1 MSILEAFVL
10 YGLALPFFAIALE
23 ASSLG
28 SRLCMEAGYGVDTG
42 RRTWARSAYRVQ
54 IEHELFGIVKL
65 YAVTMHLCPN
75 VVLWNRCNYGTIHQ
89 STMPQHRAWSG
100 TTVDNMDKESTC

>member
-75 VVLWNRCNYGTIHQ
+75 MWYYGIGVIMEPFTNLQCHSIEHGRGRQ
-89 STMPQHRAWSG
+89 STI
-100 TTVDNMDKESTC
+100 